1 MSGNWEMKR
10 KLVAVLLC
18 GILSISTLS
27 ACGSTKET
35 DAETTNTVE
44 ETDEE
49 AAKEVEAEEA
59 YEAGR
64 ACLYGL
70 DGQKKDLEAA
80 YNYFEKA
87 LELGKTEANF
97 YLGVLYD
104 WESYPEQDYEKAK
117 EWIDKYEAAEAE

>member
-1 MSGNWEMKR
+1 MKR

-44 ETDEE
+44 ESDEE

-59 YEAGR
+59 YESGR

-70 DGQKKDLEAA
+70 DGQKKDLESA

-117 EWIDKYEAAEAE
+117 EWYEKAEAAEAE

>member
-1 MSGNWEMKR
+1 M
-10 KLVAVLLC
+10 
-18 GILSISTLS
+18 
-27 ACGSTKET
+27 
-35 DAETTNTVE
+35 E